1 MEVFKLSSMKNTCLI
16 LSKHR
21 LTLRSKL
28 LLGKFTDLNPVQKFS
43 ALYSPQFAP
52 LHSQINPVNVPIHFL
67 ETHLI
72 LPPPSPQS
80 TPRSPKRHV
89 SLRVSHQRSACISV
103 PLHACYK
110 PAHHILLNFIT
121 LIISGETFLDIKYL
135 YSVRQLMPTASAA
148 AE

>member
-1 MEVFKLSSMKNTCLI
+1 
-16 LSKHR
+16 
-21 LTLRSKL
+21 
-28 LLGKFTDLNPVQKFS
+28 
-43 ALYSPQFAP
+43 
-52 LHSQINPVNVPIHFL
+52 L

-148 AE
+148 AEWLTAVPIRVYLNFLASGKNVPPVVKTDFWNIMQINFKLEVTKSKWRNDCILFNCIFTGT